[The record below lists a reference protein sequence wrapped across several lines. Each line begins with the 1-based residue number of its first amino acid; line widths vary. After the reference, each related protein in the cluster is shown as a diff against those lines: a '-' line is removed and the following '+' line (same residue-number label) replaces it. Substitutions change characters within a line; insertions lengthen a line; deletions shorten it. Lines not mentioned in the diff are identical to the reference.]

1 MRKYSRK
8 HRANTELTKREG
20 LQRAFLKGSN
30 LSCRQHARQ
39 HWELYERKCKETN
52 TPIHHWAIPRVMWK
66 AMEADKQMKGK
77 QSKLDGTFE
86 KITGPKEFT
95 RDGALHAVS
104 QFVACDDQVSLHDL
118 EDVVDMN

>member
-1 MRKYSRK
+1 
-8 HRANTELTKREG
+8 
-20 LQRAFLKGSN
+20 
-30 LSCRQHARQ
+30 
-39 HWELYERKCKETN
+39 
-52 TPIHHWAIPRVMWK
+52 MWK